1 LAIIEI
7 NNLLFDYD
15 DISNVNSFSLTLE
28 KLEINEGFF
37 TSLIGPNGCGKS
49 TVLKLISKIIKPKKG
64 RIKFSGVDISEI
76 PYKEYAKLIAYVPQS
91 TFSYFP
97 FSVYEI
103 VMMGRTPYLG
113 MLSFENS
120 YDKQIVD
127 EAMDRLEISHLKS
140 KGINEISGGE
150 AQRVYIARA
159 LAQKPKLVLLDE
171 PNSHLDIEHQIQI
184 FELLTRLKREENLTI
199 LSVFHDLNLIGIYS
213 EKILL
218 MNRGE
223 LIMSGSTNDVLTEKN
238 IEDIFNVKVKILA
251 SKTSNLY
258 NILINPV

>member
-1 LAIIEI
+1 LSIVEI
-7 NNLLFDYD
+7 NNLFFEYKDTSTED
-15 DISNVNSFSLTLE
+15 SFSLTLNQ
-28 KLEINEGFF
+28 LEIKEGYF

-49 TVLKLISKIIKPKKG
+49 TILKLISKILYPQKG

-76 PYKEYAKLIAYVPQS
+76 PYKEYAKMIAYVPQS
-91 TFSYFP
+91 TYPYFP
-97 FSVYEI
+97 FSVFEI

-120 YDKQIVD
+120 IDKKIVE
-127 EAMDRLEISHLKS
+127 EAMDILEISHLKL

-159 LAQKPKLVLLDE
+159 LAQKPKMILLDE

-184 FELLTRLKREENLTI
+184 FELLAKLKREENLTI
-199 LSVFHDLNLIGIYS
+199 LSVSHDLNLVGIFS
-213 EKILL
+213 EKVFL
-218 MNRGE
+218 MNHGQ
-223 LIMSGSTNDVLTEKN
+223 LIMHGNTSEVLTEKN
-238 IEDIFNVKVKILA
+238 IEDIFNVKVKILP
-251 SKTSNLY
+251 SGKSDLY